1 MFDTHSEEW
10 ERVGLAVDFDEKS
23 LRSDRRRLAV
33 LVPLFI
39 AVIVAYSKYKTW
51 FGTPDSHVETL
62 IQVVA
67 VLVLLA
73 LGWAIARDIGRVAGP
88 TFFRRMDPGTAGTV
102 GFLVRLVT
110 VGITLLVALEI
121 AGVSAA
127 SLVATSAFTA
137 VIVGLA
143 AQQTLGNLFAG
154 MVLLSAR
161 PFRVGE
167 RVRFQAGAVGG
178 QIEGIVSSLGLL
190 YTTLA
195 QGEDRIMVPNN
206 VVLSAVVVPIREPE
220 SVDVKVRLGRGI
232 RVSQVQDILDDS
244 VKTPTRRKAQVL
256 LEQLDGDDVVV
267 RVQATPDRADDGARL
282 ADEIIDALASVTG
295 EHPVVVNDGGEDGAE
310 PAREDPNHEREDPNH
325 ERDDPNHERDEA
337 NHERDEANRG
347 RDEANRGRDEASH
360 ERDEPNGER
369 EEPKRDEVRAAAPG
383 RVTAASRR
391 R

>member
-1 MFDTHSEEW
+1 MFETHSEEW
-10 ERVGLAVDFDEKS
+10 ERVGLAVDRDTKS
-23 LRSDRRRLAV
+23 LRSARRRALV
-33 LVPLFI
+33 LIPLFV
-39 AVIVAYSKYKTW
+39 AVIVTYNNYHHW
-51 FGTPDSHVETL
+51 FSVGKHWQTP

-67 VLVLLA
+67 VLALLA
-73 LGWAIARDIGRVAGP
+73 LGWAIARDIGRVFGP

-110 VGITLLVALEI
+110 VGITLLVTLEI
-121 AGVSAA
+121 LGVSAA

-206 VVLSAVVVPIREPE
+206 VVLSAVVVPIREPD
-220 SVDVKVRLGRGI
+220 SVNVKVRLGTGI
-232 RVSQVQDILDDS
+232 RPTQVQAILDDR
-244 VKTPTRRKAQVL
+244 VKTPTRRKAVVL
-256 LEQLDGDDVVV
+256 LEELDGDDVVV

-282 ADEIIDALASVTG
+282 ADEIIEALASVTG
-295 EHPVVVNDGGEDGAE
+295 EHPTIVSDESESGDADTTHDGNGGGNGSSD
-310 PAREDPNHEREDPNH
+310 
-325 ERDDPNHERDEA
+325 
-337 NHERDEANRG
+337 
-347 RDEANRGRDEASH
+347 AS
-360 ERDEPNGER
+360 
-369 EEPKRDEVRAAAPG
+369 
-383 RVTAASRR
+383 ASRGGLGAPSPR
-391 R
+391 N

>member
-1 MFDTHSEEW
+1 MPQQRFRKPSRQDFRLDQMFDTHSEEW
-10 ERVGLAVDFDEKS
+10 ERVGLAVDFDKKS
-23 LRSDRRRLAV
+23 LRSARRRIAL
-33 LVPLFI
+33 LVPLFV
-39 AVIVAYSKYKTW
+39 AVIVVYNNYQSW
-51 FGTPDSHVETL
+51 FDVKSSSGLVTPIKIAT
-62 IQVVA
+62 
-67 VLVLLA
+67 VLALLA
-73 LGWAIARDIGRVAGP
+73 LGWAIARDVGRAAGP
-88 TFFRRMDPGTAGTV
+88 TLFRRMDPGTAGTV

-110 VGITLLVALEI
+110 VGITLLVGLEI

-167 RVRFQAGAVGG
+167 RVRFQAGALGG

-195 QGEDRIMVPNN
+195 QGEDRVMVPNTG
-206 VVLSAVVVPIREPE
+206 VLSAVVVPIREPE

-232 RVSQVQDILDDS
+232 RVSQVQSLLDDR
-244 VKTPTRRKAQVL
+244 VKTPTRRSATVL

-295 EHPVVVNDGGEDGAE
+295 EHPVVVNKDGGE
-310 PAREDPNHEREDPNH
+310 P
-325 ERDDPNHERDEA
+325 
-337 NHERDEANRG
+337 
-347 RDEANRGRDEASH
+347 S
-360 ERDEPNGER
+360 R
-369 EEPKRDEVRAAAPG
+369 EEVGAS
-383 RVTAASRR
+383 SRR
-391 R
+391 P